1 MMEVFFMGIFRKN
14 IEEIIDD
21 YTEAG
26 IQNDTLEFYQ
36 TAKEILNN
44 QLSKTE
50 NVEKDLLKIQRKL
63 EYETNNMD
71 KINKKLKKLKEEHPV
86 KTTIAK
92 IPLIG
97 KVPELVG
104 AVGNLPVIR
113 SIPFVRRLGEVGET
127 ERKYHELKMQLRL
140 TKERSRIYRRN
151 AKNLIPI
158 LKKYQ
163 NGIKVEES
171 EIKSYAKSL
180 KSNYKIDKPNIEISK
195 LYKNKK
201 EMLKRIYDANS
212 MNYIEAYVNAI
223 RKGGK
228 TPDFPDGIQNSN
240 DLAKAINE
248 SLVNGANGK
257 TVKPLDVKPQTTTQ
271 SQPQTTTT
279 TQSQPQQ
286 TTTQNQSQQTTT
298 TQSQPQ
304 QTTTQSQP
312 QQTTTQSQSQQT
324 TTQSQPQQTTTAN
337 QPQQTTR
344 KTKNEKPKSN
354 KTTDNNTRSNS
365 TFPPKGGPFVNTGIS
380 IDYVTKGYQLNG
392 KDMKL
397 DAMQTASY
405 IGLLME
411 GKKPNEVI
419 SMIVKGEKIDE
430 EIQRKGALEIKKM
443 IEKYENFDPR
453 GCINGA
459 ESSAYKVAKDY
470 FNAKQKDDE
479 SKNQSRE
486 QSDEQQTQ

>member
-1 MMEVFFMGIFRKN
+1 MGIFRKN

-50 NVEKDLLKIQRKL
+50 NVEEDLLKIQRKL

-257 TVKPLDVKPQTTTQ
+257 TVKPLDVKPQTTTP
-271 SQPQTTTT
+271 SQP
-279 TQSQPQQ
+279 
-286 TTTQNQSQQTTT
+286 
-298 TQSQPQ
+298 

>member
-1 MMEVFFMGIFRKN
+1 MGIFRKN

-104 AVGNLPVIR
+104 AIGNLPVIR

-151 AKNLIPI
+151 EKNLIPI

-223 RKGGK
+223 RKGEK
-228 TPDFPDGIQNSN
+228 TPDFPDGIQSPN
-240 DLAKAINE
+240 DLAKAINGA
-248 SLVNGANGK
+248 LVNRANGK
-257 TVKPLDVKPQTTTQ
+257 TVKTLNVKTQTTTPSQPQTTTQ

-279 TQSQPQQ
+279 QNQSQQTITQNQSQQ

-298 TQSQPQ
+298 QSQPQTTTTQNQSQ
-304 QTTTQSQP
+304 QTTTQN
-312 QQTTTQSQSQQT
+312 QSQQT
-324 TTQSQPQQTTTAN
+324 TTQS

-354 KTTDNNTRSNS
+354 KTTDNNTRSSS
-365 TFPPKGGPFVNTGIS
+365 TFSTKGGPFANTRIS

-419 SMIVKGEKIDE
+419 SMIVKGEKIEE

-459 ESSAYKVAKDY
+459 ELSAYKVAKDY

>member
-1 MMEVFFMGIFRKN
+1 MGIFRKN

-104 AVGNLPVIR
+104 AIGNLPVIR

-151 AKNLIPI
+151 EKNLIPI

-223 RKGGK
+223 RKGEK
-228 TPDFPDGIQNSN
+228 TPDFPDGIQSPN
-240 DLAKAINE
+240 DLAKAINGA
-248 SLVNGANGK
+248 LVNRANGK
-257 TVKPLDVKPQTTTQ
+257 TVKTLNVKTQTTTPSQPQTTTQ

-279 TQSQPQQ
+279 QNQSQQ

-298 TQSQPQ
+298 QS
-304 QTTTQSQP
+304 
-312 QQTTTQSQSQQT
+312 
-324 TTQSQPQQTTTAN
+324 

-354 KTTDNNTRSNS
+354 KTTDNNTRSSS
-365 TFPPKGGPFVNTGIS
+365 TFSTKGGPFANTRIS

-419 SMIVKGEKIDE
+419 SMIVKGEKIEE

-459 ESSAYKVAKDY
+459 ELSAYKVAKDY

>member
-1 MMEVFFMGIFRKN
+1 MGIFRKN

-257 TVKPLDVKPQTTTQ
+257 TVKPLDVKPQTTTP
-271 SQPQTTTT
+271 SQP
-279 TQSQPQQ
+279 
-286 TTTQNQSQQTTT
+286 QTTT

-304 QTTTQSQP
+304 TT
-312 QQTTTQSQSQQT
+312 T

>member
-1 MMEVFFMGIFRKN
+1 MGIFRKN

-104 AVGNLPVIR
+104 AIGNLPVIR

-151 AKNLIPI
+151 AKNLTPI
-158 LKKYQ
+158 LKKCQ

-201 EMLKRIYDANS
+201 EMLNRIYDANS
-212 MNYIEAYVNAI
+212 MNYIEAYVKAI
-223 RKGGK
+223 RAGEK
-228 TPDFPDGIQNSN
+228 TPDFPDGIQSPN
-240 DLAKAINE
+240 DLANAINGA
-248 SLVNGANGK
+248 LVNRANGK
-257 TVKPLDVKPQTTTQ
+257 TVKALNVKTQTTTP

-279 TQSQPQQ
+279 QSQ
-286 TTTQNQSQQTTT
+286 S
-298 TQSQPQ
+298 Q

-324 TTQSQPQQTTTAN
+324 TTANQPQQTTTQSQSQQTTTAN
-337 QPQQTTR
+337 QPQQTTTQSQSQQTTR
-344 KTKNEKPKSN
+344 KTKNEKQKSN

-365 TFPPKGGPFVNTGIS
+365 TFPPKGGPFVSTGIS
-380 IDYVTKGYQLNG
+380 TDYVTKGYQLNG

-419 SMIVKGEKIDE
+419 SMIVKGEKIEE

-459 ESSAYKVAKDY
+459 ELSAYKVAKDY

>member
-1 MMEVFFMGIFRKN
+1 MGIFRKN

-257 TVKPLDVKPQTTTQ
+257 TVKPLDVKPQTTT
-271 SQPQTTTT
+271 P
-279 TQSQPQQ
+279 
-286 TTTQNQSQQTTT
+286 
-298 TQSQPQ
+298 
-304 QTTTQSQP
+304 
-312 QQTTTQSQSQQT
+312 
-324 TTQSQPQQTTTAN
+324 SQPQQTTTAN

>member
-1 MMEVFFMGIFRKN
+1 MGIFRKN

-257 TVKPLDVKPQTTTQ
+257 TVKPLDVKPQTTTP
-271 SQPQTTTT
+271 SQP
-279 TQSQPQQ
+279 
-286 TTTQNQSQQTTT
+286 QTTT

-304 QTTTQSQP
+304 TTTTTQSQP

>member
-1 MMEVFFMGIFRKN
+1 MGIFRKN

-104 AVGNLPVIR
+104 AIGNLPVIR

-151 AKNLIPI
+151 EKNLIPI

-223 RKGGK
+223 RKGEK
-228 TPDFPDGIQNSN
+228 TPDFPDGIQSPN
-240 DLAKAINE
+240 DLAKAINGA
-248 SLVNGANGK
+248 LVNRANGK
-257 TVKPLDVKPQTTTQ
+257 TVKTLNVKTQTTTPSQPQTTTQ

-279 TQSQPQQ
+279 QNQSQQTITQNQSQQ

-298 TQSQPQ
+298 QS
-304 QTTTQSQP
+304 
-312 QQTTTQSQSQQT
+312 
-324 TTQSQPQQTTTAN
+324 

-354 KTTDNNTRSNS
+354 KTTDNNTRSSS
-365 TFPPKGGPFVNTGIS
+365 TFSTKGGPFANTRIS

-419 SMIVKGEKIDE
+419 SMIVKGEKIEE

-459 ESSAYKVAKDY
+459 ELSAYKVAKDY

>member
-1 MMEVFFMGIFRKN
+1 MGIFRKN

-127 ERKYHELKMQLRL
+127 ERKYHELKMQLSL

-151 AKNLIPI
+151 EKNLIPI

-223 RKGGK
+223 RKGVK
-228 TPDFPDGIQNSN
+228 TPDFPDGIQNPN

-248 SLVNGANGK
+248 SLVNRANGK
-257 TVKPLDVKPQTTTQ
+257 TVNALNVKTQTTTQ

-279 TQSQPQQ
+279 QSQPQ
-286 TTTQNQSQQTTT
+286 TTATTQNQSQQTTT
-298 TQSQPQ
+298 T
-304 QTTTQSQP
+304 TQS
-312 QQTTTQSQSQQT
+312 
-324 TTQSQPQQTTTAN
+324 

-380 IDYVTKGYQLNG
+380 VDYVTKRYRLNG
-392 KDMKL
+392 KDMNL

-430 EIQRKGALEIKKM
+430 EIQRKGALEIKEM
-443 IEKYENFDPR
+443 IQKYESSFDPR
-453 GCINGA
+453 ECINGA
-459 ESSAYKVAKDY
+459 ELSAYNVAEDY

>member
-1 MMEVFFMGIFRKN
+1 MGIFRKN

-104 AVGNLPVIR
+104 AIGNLPVIR

-151 AKNLIPI
+151 EKNLIPI

-223 RKGGK
+223 RKGEK
-228 TPDFPDGIQNSN
+228 TPDFPDGIQSPN
-240 DLAKAINE
+240 DLAKAINGA
-248 SLVNGANGK
+248 LVNRANGK
-257 TVKPLDVKPQTTTQ
+257 TVKTLNVKTQTTTPSQPQTTTQ

-279 TQSQPQQ
+279 QNQSQQ
-286 TTTQNQSQQTTT
+286 TITQNQSQQTTT
-298 TQSQPQ
+298 QS
-304 QTTTQSQP
+304 
-312 QQTTTQSQSQQT
+312 
-324 TTQSQPQQTTTAN
+324 

-354 KTTDNNTRSNS
+354 KTTDNNTRSSS
-365 TFPPKGGPFVNTGIS
+365 TFSTKGGPFANTRIS

-419 SMIVKGEKIDE
+419 SMIVKGEKIEE

-459 ESSAYKVAKDY
+459 ELSAYKVAKDY

>member
-1 MMEVFFMGIFRKN
+1 MGIFRKN

-257 TVKPLDVKPQTTTQ
+257 TVKPLDVKPQTTTPSQPQTTTTQ

-286 TTTQNQSQQTTT
+286 TTTQNQSQQT
-298 TQSQPQ
+298 
-304 QTTTQSQP
+304 
-312 QQTTTQSQSQQT
+312 T